1 MQSRKP
7 EKEIPEIRKKYP
19 VIICRKGRCAFLPMN
34 IGIDIDDTLTH
45 TFEHFVPLVAA
56 YFHVPEAELWEKNI
70 SCDNLPSDWLTD
82 PYEFGRKHY
91 DVHVLDTPFKSDA
104 PWAVDTLRALGHRV
118 VIITAR
124 TTACYTDPY
133 ATAARELHRAG
144 IVYDKL
150 VCSRDKAGICLAEHI
165 DVHIDDHLMHC
176 DAVAAAGIHVIN
188 MLSRANRSL
197 ETAHH
202 RVSNWKEAVDL
213 ITKLDPEGNKKP
225 FPSTGAILVLGHRLS
240 EDGKPS
246 NDLIRRV
253 DTAAAHWKL
262 TNVPMII
269 PCGGPIP
276 GQAEVMRRLLI
287 ERGIPEEII
296 HPEDRS
302 CTPIENLRNVRELLG
317 DGKRVALVTSDYNV
331 ERALDDC
338 SSAGLRAYAVG
349 AITPEGSYRNHMYA
363 EEQRITENRERN

>member
-1 MQSRKP
+1 
-7 EKEIPEIRKKYP
+7 
-19 VIICRKGRCAFLPMN
+19 MN

-56 YFHVPEAELWEKNI
+56 YFHVPEKELWEKNI
-70 SCDNLPSDWLTD
+70 SCDNLPSDWLKD

-150 VCSRDKAGICLAEHI
+150 VCSRDKAGVCLAEHI

-197 ETAHH
+197 ETAHP

-213 ITKLDPEGNKKP
+213 IRKLDPEGNKKALP
-225 FPSTGAILVLGHRLS
+225 PTDAILVLGHRLA
-240 EDGKPS
+240 EGGKPS
-246 NDLIRRV
+246 SDLIRRV

-262 TNVPMII
+262 TNTPMII

-276 GQAEVMRRLLI
+276 GQAEVMRGLLTA
-287 ERGIPEEII
+287 RGIPEKII

-302 CTPIENLRNVRELLG
+302 CIPIENLRNASVLLG
-317 DGKRVALVTSDYNV
+317 DEKHAALVTSDYNI

-349 AITPEGSYRNHMYA
+349 AITPEGPYRNHMYA
-363 EEQRITENRERN
+363 EEQRITENREKN